1 MEATADGFA
10 WDAALALVRWQQTRR
25 GYDGDEQLLRTGFSL
40 LAADAD
46 GQFGPQSALSR
57 AERAFNLSWQRV
69 ASEVLQFA
77 VFLVTKAKRDDEQRP
92 LQTRHALRLL
102 QLALTAFAV
111 KGRGGDTQLT
121 SLPLNSCNLLLST
134 LAETLEK
141 TAEGSSDEL
150 QSLLDVKGIFL
161 YLFGLSDEL
170 TTANFQMYRPPTNVF
185 AEFLK
190 RALTASFRSLTAL
203 QQQTVDA
210 QTGDKTKAYVD
221 LVHAAVFVFQEL
233 QKTQTNK
240 KKVFLAIAK
249 TSLRDIIAYRH
260 ALVTLETQSVPG
272 VGAITALL
280 DRVVEDALFDAEHIR
295 QYDGALVHASIWQQA
310 GDVVNAPLA
319 SREDGSKT
327 KKQRKAGGA
336 RAASG
341 LLSYQKNLFDELRS
355 FLSDVE
361 AQPEVRA
368 SAGGLLEVLVRGFAT
383 RIRAAA
389 HSKIEDTKTDLK
401 TTRKRAAIVI
411 ATTSTAYSPFKFWSE
426 LCAVTYLAFQQQQK
440 QQDSEAMPVLV
451 TLYNAL
457 FRALCECDVYRV
469 TEDTEEREQFQ
480 TMEKVLSS
488 FMELVNVEKSE
499 AASTGAQQAVEE
511 CQVVSSAV
519 RCSPNLV
526 NCCLVPIFE
535 LLGAQAVRYRPRNGH
550 GNAEVVKAASG
561 AVVELIRAYDSM
573 RLLDTFLQSA
583 FAIQRASDGLYV
595 LFMLPQCDAILR
607 KAFMALP
614 PGQVEVLWSL
624 FVNQIASYASVVSE
638 ADSRDTHEV
647 ALVRLLFQTFLQEVH
662 VVPQNRTKVVA
673 LVSQTHQK
681 LLLPLAEQ
689 LTLASKP
696 ITPYQRELVCVFGEL
711 LMFDSVLS
719 SSMRAQTFGVLFERL
734 AGNRFVSLME
744 ELLSIETSS
753 QTRKPSPKKKSK
765 KAAKTGSAVGTD
777 SGLGAAGII
786 NLCVHWLQ
794 KAAVRRDS
802 EVEQTDFV
810 VAEATREERERVT
823 RLVLEYVIEWKCWDA
838 VTFHLPELVAS
849 ASDDECERFFREIVR
864 AFVNEAVASDLDGP
878 AKRMLCDAG
887 FYEIPS
893 LRSAAPRA
901 LAAVGGDYLVEL
913 ELEPLKDMVMVGH
926 LFSLLS
932 SFPSG
937 YLKPAECG
945 KLLTVALS
953 LNTMISMSTLRSGN
967 AEDPRKMLLTWIQTH
982 FQAIG
987 SEIYKSKDVQPQS
1000 EVLLRDGARFILA
1013 RVGDVDKTVSIPLV
1027 AEVLGFYAGVG
1038 ANEFVGELLSGVL
1051 ASVKSEDKQKQ
1062 PADERSR
1069 DLRRA
1074 ATVVEALAACRSNAK
1089 APSKEEKDFI
1099 DRVVDLMERQKLC
1112 QAFDKPLAFEM
1123 LNALLKYHS
1132 GAHSETSKAKQ
1143 QSEKQAS
1150 AHRRSQLL
1158 ITHVGTA
1165 LAASMKLIVA
1175 NSDAPCDPEL
1185 RQAAWSVF
1193 VNFCDEFPSFR
1204 SFVTPLET
1212 YGCLLAVALTLV
1224 SSSAMESA
1232 PQQQKAGQPLQALV
1246 LNANRDEFR
1255 LLLATIVQELAA
1267 PEGRRKVSALRALCL
1282 LLSGDR
1288 KLSASRR
1295 QHLNERKEAIVEGLL
1310 QNFTLQLL
1318 PMSVEDTKTA
1328 ELSVWNLQA
1337 FVLVFC
1343 KAELFTWKTH
1353 ELQHV
1358 FTGFQPLLAVVAC
1371 WQSGRN
1377 AYTSQQLH
1385 QLWTLSYTLLLRL
1398 VRHHFASLVN
1408 GIPHLVQAAN
1418 ALLQLLVL
1426 ASSTSEDSP
1435 NCVEWSSNL
1444 ARLYGYMKEHDTQLR
1459 KHVVY
1464 LLMTF
1469 LLGVTRDQL
1478 PVRLQQKLRPGVFAL
1493 LDVCSPYEKEQL
1505 YAALDSTGKSLLKT
1519 LDTNYKL
1526 THRYV
1531 GKV

>member
-1 MEATADGFA
+1 METEATSGGFA

-92 LQTRHALRLL
+92 LQTCHALRLL

-111 KGRGGDTQLT
+111 KGRGGDAQLT
-121 SLPLNSCNLLLST
+121 SLPLNSCNLLLSA

-141 TAEGSSDEL
+141 TAEGSVDEL

-161 YLFGLSDEL
+161 YLFGLSNEL

-190 RALTASFRSLTAL
+190 RALTASFQSLTAL
-203 QQQTVDA
+203 QQQTADA
-210 QTGDKTKAYVD
+210 QTGDKTKAYVG

-260 ALVTLETQSVPG
+260 ALVALETQNVPE
-272 VGAITALL
+272 VGAILALL

-295 QYDGALVHASIWQQA
+295 QYDGALAHASIWQQA
-310 GDVVNAPLA
+310 GDLVSAPLA
-319 SREDGSKT
+319 SSEDGSKT

-336 RAASG
+336 GAASG

-355 FLSDVE
+355 FLSDVDV
-361 AQPEVRA
+361 QPEVRA
-368 SAGGLLEVLVRGFAT
+368 STGGLLELLVCGFAT

-451 TLYNAL
+451 MLYNAL

-499 AASTGAQQAVEE
+499 AASTGAQQAIEE
-511 CQVVSSAV
+511 CQIVSSAV

-535 LLGAQAVRYRPRNGH
+535 LLGAQAVRYRPHNGH
-550 GNAEVVKAASG
+550 GNAEVMEAASE

-583 FAIQRASDGLYV
+583 FSIQRAPEGLYV
-595 LFMLPQCDAILR
+595 LFTLPQCDAVLR

-614 PGQVEVLWSL
+614 PGQVEVLWNL
-624 FVNQIASYASVVSE
+624 FVDQIASYAAVVNE
-638 ADSRDTHEV
+638 TDSRNTHKV

-689 LTLASKP
+689 LKSASKP
-696 ITPYQRELVCVFGEL
+696 ITSYQRELVCVFGEL

-719 SSMRAQTFGVLFERL
+719 SSMRAQTFGVLFECL

-765 KAAKTGSAVGTD
+765 KAAKTGTD

-786 NLCVHWLQ
+786 KLCVHWLQ
-794 KAAVRRDS
+794 KAAVKRDC
-802 EVEQTDFV
+802 EVEQTDSV
-810 VAEATREERERVT
+810 VTETTREERERVT
-823 RLVLEYVIEWKCWDA
+823 RLVLEYVIKWKCWDA
-838 VTFHLPELVAS
+838 VTFHLPELVVS
-849 ASDDECERFFREIVR
+849 AGDDECERFVREILR
-864 AFVNEAVASDLDGP
+864 AFVNEAVAADLDGP
-878 AKRMLCDAG
+878 ATRMLCDAG

-901 LAAVGGDYLVEL
+901 LAAVGGDYLAEMEL
-913 ELEPLKDMVMVGH
+913 EAPKGMVMVGH

-953 LNTMISMSTLRSGN
+953 LNTTINTSTLRSIN
-967 AEDPRKMLLTWIQTH
+967 TEDPRKMLLTWIQTH

-987 SEIYKSKDVQPQS
+987 SEIYKSKDVQPQA
-1000 EVLLRDGARFILA
+1000 EVLLRGGARFILA
-1013 RVGDVDKTVSIPLV
+1013 RVGDGDKTVSIPLV
-1027 AEVLGFYAGVG
+1027 AEVLGFYVGVG
-1038 ANEFVGELLSGVL
+1038 ANEFVGELLSDVL

-1074 ATVVEALAACRSNAK
+1074 ATVVEALAACRSNTK

-1099 DRVVDLMERQKLC
+1099 GRVVDLMECQKLC

-1132 GAHSETSKAKQ
+1132 GVHNETSKAKQ
-1143 QSEKQAS
+1143 QPEKQVS

-1224 SSSAMESA
+1224 SSNAMESA
-1232 PQQQKAGQPLQALV
+1232 PQQQKAEQPLQALV
-1246 LNANRDEFR
+1246 LNANKDEFR
-1255 LLLATIVQELAA
+1255 LLLATAVQELAA

-1318 PMSVEDTKTA
+1318 PMSMEVENTKTA

-1358 FTGFQPLLAVVAC
+1358 FTGFQPLLTAVAC

-1377 AYTSQQLH
+1377 VYTSQQLH

-1426 ASSTSEDSP
+1426 ASSTSEESP